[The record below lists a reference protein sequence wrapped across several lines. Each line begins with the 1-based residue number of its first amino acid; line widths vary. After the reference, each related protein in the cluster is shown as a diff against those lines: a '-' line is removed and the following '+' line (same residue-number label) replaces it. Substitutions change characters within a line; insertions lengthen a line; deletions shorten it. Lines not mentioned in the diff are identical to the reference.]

1 MKKII
6 IALAA
11 LSMGLASCGGGE
23 QAASSATVEPIS
35 VDSLAPTGRIA
46 YFYVDKVVAEYTFAQ
61 TKEAEFQKKFDAAI
75 KKMSNTEAA
84 IQKDYE
90 KIQREAIELNE
101 KAQKV
106 LITSADYQKEMER
119 LAGEEQKIQ
128 TRIANY
134 QAEMQKTQSE
144 LAEEEMVLTNQIMNN
159 INTCV
164 AQLNA
169 NYGYDIVIASTS
181 ATPNNP
187 IGSPIVH
194 ANPLFDLTETII
206 KTLNAQ

>member
-1 MKKII
+1 MRKII
-6 IALAA
+6 IAIAA
-11 LSMGLASCGGGE
+11 LAMGLASCGGGE

-46 YFYVDKVVAEYTFAQ
+46 YFYVDKVVAEYTFAK
-61 TKEAEFQKKFDAAI
+61 TKEAEFQKKLETAT

-90 KIQREAIELNE
+90 KIQTQALELNE

-106 LITSADYQKEMER
+106 LITSAEYQKEMER

-144 LAEEEMVLTNQIMNN
+144 LAEEEIVLTNQIMNN

-169 NYGYDIVIASTS
+169 NFDYDIVIASTV
-181 ATPNNP
+181 
-187 IGSPIVH
+187 GSPIVH